1 MTDYLKNKPASI
13 RQKLL
18 NHARSNNI
26 DFNMIL
32 IHYFNE
38 RILYRLSKSKY
49 FDNFILKGALLLL
62 ASDISLI
69 RPTKDIDFLGINI
82 NNDIEAIAKIF
93 AEIINIECDDGIV
106 FYPDK
111 VDGESINDFDQYNGV
126 RIKIEGFLDTARQ
139 RIQIDIG
146 FGDTIFPDPVIID
159 FPTILEFDSPIIRA
173 YSYETVISEKFEA
186 IVSLG
191 LSNSCMKDFYDILYL
206 ASKHKFNSRIL
217 KLSIN
222 ETFIRRKSNIADF
235 KYVFNSSFKNDPEKQ
250 ILWKVFMTRTNLQIE
265 QDFSQIINK
274 IEMFLKPIFN
284 FSNDMYWDSDSFKW
298 VNQRITE

>member
-13 RQKLL
+13 RKKLL

-191 LSNSCMKDFYDILYL
+191 LSNSRMKDFYDILYL